1 MIKFCCFEIFGY
13 ANFSLKKLPRYRKIN
28 GGKVF
33 FVKDNIYELEKII
46 KTKKEQGK
54 SCLPFP
60 ELMIYEKI
68 KFYIYQ
74 LLDLCEKKE
83 NYIDI
88 KQKILIKIKDFFKKI
103 ISEFLIALII
113 DFIMR
118 LIFP

>member
-1 MIKFCCFEIFGY
+1 MIKFCCSEIFGY
-13 ANFSLKKLPRYRKIN
+13 ANFSLKKLPRYRK
-28 GGKVF
+28 
-33 FVKDNIYELEKII
+33 LEKII

-68 KFYIYQ
+68 KFYICQ